1 MDLAK
6 AIGLCDNYAL
16 RCLQTEA
23 DMLEN
28 LPIVLAGQIVGES
41 LMIKLVKWINPLLE
55 PVVVLVLFLLL
66 AMSAACW
73 GIIYYKWRNLR
84 RAQEQSVEFLEAF
97 WNSKRLDAI
106 YQVSENLQNSP
117 ISQVFRA
124 GYIELSKLKKT
135 QAEGT
140 STGAMYDAMGGI
152 ENVER
157 SLRRAS
163 LSEVTSMESLVPFL
177 ATTGSAAPF
186 IGLFGTVIGIMK
198 AFIEIR
204 PGTATLEAVGP
215 GISHALI
222 ATAVGLFAAI
232 PAVMAYNYFVRRVK
246 VLYNEM
252 DNFSSDFLNIVKRH
266 FLK

>member
-1 MDLAK
+1 MIESLSF
-6 AIGLCDNYAL
+6 LS
-16 RCLQTEA
+16 
-23 DMLEN
+23 
-28 LPIVLAGQIVGES
+28 AGQVIGES
-41 LMIKLVKWINPLLE
+41 FMIKIVKMLNPLLE
-55 PVVVLVLFLLL
+55 PVVVFVLLVLLI
-66 AMSAACW
+66 MSAGCW
-73 GIIYYKWRNLR
+73 GIIYYKWRSLR
-84 RAQEQSVEFLEAF
+84 RAQFQSVEFLESF
-97 WNSKRLDAI
+97 WSSKRLDAI
-106 YQVSENLQNSP
+106 YQVSENLQDSP

-124 GYIELSKLKKT
+124 GYVELSKLKKT
-135 QAEGT
+135 QAEGA
-140 STGAMYDAMGGI
+140 STGAMQDAMGGI
-152 ENVER
+152 ENVQR

-163 LSEVTSMESLVPFL
+163 LAELTSMESLVPFL

-252 DNFSSDFLNIVKRH
+252 DNFSSDFLNLVKRH

>member
-1 MDLAK
+1 MIASMILQLA
-6 AIGLCDNYAL
+6 AQA
-16 RCLQTEA
+16 
-23 DMLEN
+23 
-28 LPIVLAGQIVGES
+28 PSES
-41 LMIKLVKWINPLLE
+41 FMIKLIKWINPILE
-55 PVVVLVLFLLL
+55 PVVFLVLILLL
-66 AMSAACW
+66 IMSAVCW
-73 GIIYYKWRNLR
+73 GIIYFKWRTIR
-84 RAQEQSVEFLEAF
+84 RAQEQSIEFLEAF
-97 WNSKRLDAI
+97 WSSKRLDAI
-106 YQVSENLQNSP
+106 FQVSENLQKSP

-124 GYIELSKLKKT
+124 GYVELSKLKKT
-135 QAEGT
+135 QAEGEDA
-140 STGAMYDAMGGI
+140 GAMYDAMGGI
-152 ENVER
+152 ENVQR

-163 LSEVTSMESLVPFL
+163 LSELTSMESLVPFL
-177 ATTGSAAPF
+177 ATTGSSAPF

-198 AFIEIR
+198 AFVEIR

-246 VLYNEM
+246 VLYSEM

>member
-1 MDLAK
+1 MLDALSQALLAQP
-6 AIGLCDNYAL
+6 GD
-16 RCLQTEA
+16 
-23 DMLEN
+23 
-28 LPIVLAGQIVGES
+28 S
-41 LMIKLVKWINPLLE
+41 FMIRLVKWLNPLFE
-55 PVVVLVLFLLL
+55 PVVIAVLLILL

-73 GIIYYKWRNLR
+73 GIIYYKWRFLKK
-84 RAQEQSVEFLEAF
+84 AQDQSLEFLEVF
-97 WNSKRLDAI
+97 WSSKRLDAI
-106 YQVSENLQNSP
+106 YQSSEKLLKSP

-124 GYIELSKLKKT
+124 GYVELSKLKKT
-135 QAEGT
+135 QAEG
-140 STGAMYDAMGGI
+140 GGERMADAMGGI

-163 LSEVTSMESLVPFL
+163 LSELTTMESLVPFL
-177 ATTGSAAPF
+177 ASTGSAAPF
-186 IGLFGTVIGIMK
+186 IGLFGTVVGIMK
-198 AFIEIR
+198 AFVEIR

-232 PAVMAYNYFVRRVK
+232 PAVMAYNYFVRRVR
-246 VLYNEM
+246 VLYNEI

>member
-1 MDLAK
+1 MLD
-6 AIGLCDNYAL
+6 AL
-16 RCLQTEA
+16 T
-23 DMLEN
+23 MS
-28 LPIVLAGQIVGES
+28 LAGQTSGS
-41 LMIKLVKWINPLLE
+41 FMIRLVKWLNPLFE
-55 PVVVLVLFLLL
+55 PVVLVTLFILL

-73 GIIYYKWRNLR
+73 GIIYYKWRFLK
-84 RAQEQSVEFLEAF
+84 RAHDQSIEFLEVF
-97 WNSKRLDAI
+97 WGSKRLDAI
-106 YQVSENLQNSP
+106 YQASEQLKKSP

-135 QAEGT
+135 QAEGA
-140 STGAMYDAMGGI
+140 GEVMADAMGGI
-152 ENVER
+152 ENVKR
-157 SLRRAS
+157 SLRRTS
-163 LSEVTSMESLVPFL
+163 LSELTTMESLVPFL
-177 ATTGSAAPF
+177 ATTSSAAPF
-186 IGLFGTVIGIMK
+186 IGLFGTVVGIMK
-198 AFIEIR
+198 AFVEIR

-252 DNFSSDFLNIVKRH
+252 DTFSSDFLNIVKRH

>member
-1 MDLAK
+1 
-6 AIGLCDNYAL
+6 
-16 RCLQTEA
+16 
-23 DMLEN
+23 
-28 LPIVLAGQIVGES
+28 
-41 LMIKLVKWINPLLE
+41 MIRLVKWLNPLFE
-55 PVVVLVLFLLL
+55 PVVIAVLLILL

-73 GIIYYKWRNLR
+73 GIIYYKWRFLKK
-84 RAQEQSVEFLEAF
+84 AQDQSLEFLEVF
-97 WNSKRLDAI
+97 WSSKRLDAI
-106 YQVSENLQNSP
+106 YQSSEKLLKSP

-124 GYIELSKLKKT
+124 GYVELSKLKKT
-135 QAEGT
+135 QAEG
-140 STGAMYDAMGGI
+140 GGERMADAMGGI

-163 LSEVTSMESLVPFL
+163 LSELTTMESLVPFL
-177 ATTGSAAPF
+177 ASTGSAAPF
-186 IGLFGTVIGIMK
+186 IGLFGTVVGIMK
-198 AFIEIR
+198 AFVEIR

-232 PAVMAYNYFVRRVK
+232 PAVMAYNYFVRRVR
-246 VLYNEM
+246 VLYNEI

>member
-1 MDLAK
+1 MLDALSQALLAQP
-6 AIGLCDNYAL
+6 GD
-16 RCLQTEA
+16 
-23 DMLEN
+23 
-28 LPIVLAGQIVGES
+28 S
-41 LMIKLVKWINPLLE
+41 FMIRLVKWLNPLFE
-55 PVVVLVLFLLL
+55 PVVVVVLLILL

-73 GIIYYKWRNLR
+73 GIIYYKWRFLKK
-84 RAQEQSVEFLEAF
+84 AQDQSLEFLEVF
-97 WNSKRLDAI
+97 WSSKRLDAI
-106 YQVSENLQNSP
+106 YQSSEKLLKSP

-124 GYIELSKLKKT
+124 GYVELSKLKKT
-135 QAEGT
+135 QAEG
-140 STGAMYDAMGGI
+140 GGERMADAMGGI

-163 LSEVTSMESLVPFL
+163 LSELTTMESLVPFL
-177 ATTGSAAPF
+177 ASTGSAAPF
-186 IGLFGTVIGIMK
+186 IGLFGTVVGIMK
-198 AFIEIR
+198 AFVEIR

-232 PAVMAYNYFVRRVK
+232 PAVMAYNYFVRRVR
-246 VLYNEM
+246 VLYNEI